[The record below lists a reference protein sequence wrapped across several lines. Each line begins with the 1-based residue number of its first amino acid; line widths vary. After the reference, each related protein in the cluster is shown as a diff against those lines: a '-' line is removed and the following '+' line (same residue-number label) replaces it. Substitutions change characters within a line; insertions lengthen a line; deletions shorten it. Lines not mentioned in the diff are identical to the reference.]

1 MPLTVKH
8 TDEEG
13 YDRILMA
20 TEVCFD
26 KNRNAV
32 KVFLYDEG
40 SYDSEEFFG
49 GTVYVMNQQGT
60 TVQIY
65 RMGKK

>member
-1 MPLTVKH
+1 
-8 TDEEG
+8 
-13 YDRILMA
+13 MA